1 MSKNVLQA
9 AVRNDEDLQK
19 LRADKKIPAVVYGPK
34 VENRKIIL
42 NDLQFRKMFSA
53 VGESQL
59 IDLKIGEET
68 IPVLIHEI
76 QTDPV
81 RDDFLHID
89 FFAVEMGKT
98 LTTRISIVLTGT
110 SPAVKNFGGVLM
122 HAKNFVEVK
131 CLPRNLIA
139 EIAIDVSTLKNLH
152 DKIAVSDL
160 PEFDGI
166 EVLDDPELTIVTV
179 AAPKSVA
186 ADEEKTDDEG
196 SGESEES
203 GEKTD
208 EKKEEKS

>member
-1 MSKNVLQA
+1 MSKNVLQV
-9 AVRNDEDLQK
+9 AVRKDEDLKK
-19 LRADKKIPAVVYGPK
+19 LRANKKIPAVVYGPK

-42 NDLQFRKMFSA
+42 DDLQFRKMFSA

-110 SPAVKNFGGVLM
+110 SPAVKNFGGILM

-139 EIAIDVSTLKNLH
+139 EVVVDVSNLENLH

-160 PEFDGI
+160 PKFDGI
-166 EVLDDPELTIVTV
+166 EVLDNPELTIVTV
-179 AAPKSVA
+179 TAPKGSS
-186 ADEEKTDDEG
+186 DEEEKTE
-196 SGESEES
+196 EES
-203 GEKTD
+203 GESKED
-208 EKKEEKS
+208 AEKVDDKKEEKS